1 MSCAASES
9 NLSRN
14 TSMALIKGRK
24 LAHDNWKLL
33 EAAGDGAAL
42 TLPASGDV
50 IVPLSLW
57 RELRADLA
65 ARDGRLGVWPAG
77 NDEPADIAGGLDRLG
92 VIAVRFASFT
102 DGRGYSIGRLL
113 RERYGWKGELRA
125 FGDVQRDQLFYL
137 TRCGF
142 DAFALRQGEDV
153 ATALEAFD
161 DFSEAYQT

>member
-42 TLPASGDV
+42 TLPPSGDV

-65 ARDGRLGVWPAG
+65 ARDGRLGVWLAG
-77 NDEPADIAGGLDRLG
+77 NDEPADIAGDLHRPHP
-92 VIAVRFASFT
+92 
-102 DGRGYSIGRLL
+102 
-113 RERYGWKGELRA
+113 
-125 FGDVQRDQLFYL
+125 
-137 TRCGF
+137 
-142 DAFALRQGEDV
+142 DAGALPD
-153 ATALEAFD
+153 LP
-161 DFSEAYQT
+161 